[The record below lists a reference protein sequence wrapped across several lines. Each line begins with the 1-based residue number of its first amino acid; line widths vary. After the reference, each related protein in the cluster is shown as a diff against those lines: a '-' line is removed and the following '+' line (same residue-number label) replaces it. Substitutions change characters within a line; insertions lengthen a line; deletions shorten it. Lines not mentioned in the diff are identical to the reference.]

1 MSINDTTKQSDSGRH
16 GQGARAPG
24 KLILSGEHS
33 VVYGAPALAVAVQ
46 HFTEVW
52 FTPLHKTGGLFTA
65 FESLSPSAFYPFE
78 ALKSFREGLDRRFD
92 QFLRGEMPVQKILQ
106 RPDDLAIYTL
116 TSLLPMIPMPGR
128 SSGLGLPVPGQ
139 LSSRTDMPLGAG
151 MGSSA
156 AVVAATIVLYEHLL
170 GSPQS
175 TEDRFEKV
183 RFCERLQHG
192 KGSAIDASAVV
203 FGGLNRVQ
211 GDRVTP
217 QALSAQ
223 HSLAQAQGW
232 YWVQLG
238 TPLSKTGECVA
249 KVREEHSGDHALWR
263 EFEACTEAFTQ
274 IIAEDQDPR
283 EIIRENQTL
292 LNRIGVV
299 PHAAD
304 RFADAVEA
312 MGGAAKVSGA
322 GAVRGEH
329 AGVMLVYQPDAAA
342 MATLMESYPER
353 RWERLRISMAGAHLL
368 AGEAPAIAAPSP
380 AISAQ

>member
-1 MSINDTTKQSDSGRH
+1 MNTSAITKPSSPARA

-46 HFTEVW
+46 HYTEVW

-78 ALKSFREGLDRRFD
+78 ALRSLKDGLDRRFEE
-92 QFLRGEMPVQKILQ
+92 FLRGEMPVQRILQ

-116 TSLLPMIPMPGR
+116 TQLLPMIPVPGR
-128 SSGLGLPVPGQ
+128 AGPLPIPGQ
-139 LSSRTDMPLGAG
+139 LSSRSDMPLGAG

-156 AVVAATIVLYEHLL
+156 AVVAATIVLYEELL
-170 GSPQS
+170 GQPQS
-175 TEDRFEKV
+175 TQERFEKV

-211 GDRVTP
+211 GDEVT
-217 QALSAQ
+217 ALPLASD
-223 HSLAQAQGW
+223 HSLALSEGW

-238 TPLSKTGECVA
+238 TPVSKTGECVA
-249 KVREEHSGDHALWR
+249 EVRAAHGEDRGLWNA
-263 EFEACTEAFTQ
+263 FTACTEDFAAVIT
-274 IIAEDQDPR
+274 ADGDPT
-283 EIIRENQTL
+283 EVIRANHRL
-292 LNRIGVV
+292 LQRIGVV
-299 PHAAD
+299 PQPAA

-312 MGGAAKVSGA
+312 LGGAAKVSGA

-329 AGVMLVYQPDAAA
+329 AGVMLVHLADTAA
-342 MATLMESYPER
+342 MATLMEAYPER
-353 RWERLRISMAGAHLL
+353 RWEPLRVSRQGAHLHGPKASAT
-368 AGEAPAIAAPSP
+368 AG
-380 AISAQ
+380 